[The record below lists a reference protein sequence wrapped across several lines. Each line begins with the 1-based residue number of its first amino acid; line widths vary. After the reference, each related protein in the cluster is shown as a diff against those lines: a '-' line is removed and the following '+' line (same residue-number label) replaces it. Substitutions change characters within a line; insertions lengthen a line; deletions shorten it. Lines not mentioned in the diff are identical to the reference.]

1 MEFVMDDVHHHY
13 HYRHC
18 RYYRPDYSQ
27 GVLADLLA
35 DHVLVHIHLY
45 LNRYLHCHQTMGA
58 KVVSEVYGP
67 NYYYYSV
74 DCPVHSE
81 GALSEFLRIHFYL
94 WEEVY
99 YSCCTSSNQVRS
111 SDLISLPLFS
121 KLRNELA
128 NIET

>member
-13 HYRHC
+13 HYHHC
-18 RYYRPDYSQ
+18 RYYHPDYYQ
-27 GVLADLLA
+27 GILA
-35 DHVLVHIHLY
+35 DHVLVHLHLY
-45 LNRYLHCHQTMGA
+45 LNRYLHCHLTMEVR
-58 KVVSEVYGP
+58 VVSEVYGP

-81 GALSEFLRIHFYL
+81 GTLSEFLRIHFYSR
-94 WEEVY
+94 EEVY
-99 YSCCTSSNQVRS
+99 YSCRTSSNQVRG
-111 SDLISLPLFS
+111 SDLVSLPLFS